1 MSRLVCQLC
10 GLPFCYQASEP
21 VHAVDREAAESRDL
35 VFRFGVAAFCW
46 LMVTTASLVLNSGY
60 VELFPE
66 SLRNCL
72 PFLLLVLVSTIVLY
86 CGYPIHRSAWIDLRN
101 LRLGVDSLLSLAVLS
116 ASLFSVVQ
124 AFRRASPVP
133 VSTAGA
139 IVTLALAAKLV
150 ERIAGNR
157 SSRRVQWLHQISP
170 NEVRLLAEGLECL
183 VPVDSLNPGQVF
195 LVKAGE
201 RFPADGRIEAGSS
214 HADESWLTG
223 ESNAVPKQGGDCAI
237 AGSLNL
243 DGVLHVRATH
253 TGTETTLAR
262 VLALTEHALRNRSP
276 LERRVDRVSAVLIP
290 NVIVFALLV
299 CGISWI
305 GGFTDFGTALMRA
318 VAVLVAACPCALA
331 LVTPLAAV
339 AALGAA
345 SRRGVLLTDTQVLE
359 TLGRVD
365 RVVLDKTGTM
375 TDGRFELLGC
385 EMVADYCSS
394 PAWMQANSVNSELD
408 PLPPDFPFELLSTS
422 YEQAFELLA
431 SLEQY
436 SDHPLGKAL
445 VDFARERGIPVG
457 EASCVE
463 LHQGLGITGMVAGRS
478 MFVGNRRLVDN
489 MAMLIDARTELVARQ
504 WESEGRTATF
514 FGWDG
519 GLHGCLAFGDAPRRN
534 ASSLVADLK
543 RRGIAIHLVSGDSR
557 ATTEAIAR
565 QLGNGSYYS
574 ELLPVQKAELI
585 REMKKNGALIA
596 MVGDGV
602 NDALALAAA
611 DLGIAMGGGTE
622 IAANQASVI
631 VLNGDLRKIP
641 GTFDI
646 AHKAMTVIRQNLF
659 CALFCNAV
667 GMALAVSGL
676 LNPTT
681 AAALMVLST
690 AFVAG
695 NSLRLSRPAEQHS

>member
-1 MSRLVCQLC
+1 MSRLECQLC
-10 GLPFCYQASEP
+10 GLPFGYQASKP
-21 VHAVDREAAESRDL
+21 LHAVDREAAESRDL
-35 VFRFGVAAFCW
+35 LRRFGVAAFSW
-46 LMVTTASLVLNSGY
+46 LLVTTASPVLNSGY
-60 VELFPE
+60 VEPFSE
-66 SLRNCL
+66 SLRNYL
-72 PFLLLVLVSTIVLY
+72 PFLLASTIALY
-86 CGYPIHRSAWIDLRN
+86 CGYPIHRSAWMDLRD
-101 LRLGVDSLLSLAVLS
+101 LRLGIDGLLSLAVLS

-150 ERIAGNR
+150 ERIARNR
-157 SSRRVQWLHQISP
+157 SSRWVRWLHQISP

-183 VPVDSLNPGQVF
+183 VPADSLNPGQVF

-201 RFPADGRIEAGSS
+201 RFPADGRIEAGTS

-223 ESNAVPKQGGDCAI
+223 ESHPVRKQGGDCVI
-237 AGSLNL
+237 AGGLNL

-253 TGTETTLAR
+253 TGTERTLTR
-262 VLALTEHALRNRSP
+262 VLALAEHALRNRSP
-276 LERRVDRVSAVLIP
+276 LERRVDRVSALLIP
-290 NVIVFALLV
+290 NAIVFALLV
-299 CGISWI
+299 CGICWI

-318 VAVLVAACPCALA
+318 IAVLVVACPCALA
-331 LVTPLAAV
+331 LGTPLAAV

-345 SRRGVLLTDTQVLE
+345 SRRGVLITDTQVLE

-365 RVVLDKTGTM
+365 RAVLDKTGTM

-394 PAWMQANSVNSELD
+394 PAWMQANSANSELD

-436 SDHPLGKAL
+436 SDHPLGQ
-445 VDFARERGIPVG
+445 D
-457 EASCVE
+457 
-463 LHQGLGITGMVAGRS
+463 
-478 MFVGNRRLVDN
+478 
-489 MAMLIDARTELVARQ
+489 DARTELVARR
-504 WESEGRTATF
+504 WESEGRTVTF

-543 RRGIAIHLVSGDSR
+543 RRGIAVELVSGDSR

-565 QLGNGSYYS
+565 QLGNESYYA

-585 REMKKNGALIA
+585 RELKKNGALIA

-602 NDALALAAA
+602 NDAPALAAA
-611 DLGIAMGGGTE
+611 DLGIAMGGGTD
-622 IAANQASVI
+622 IAANEASVI
-631 VLNGDLRKIP
+631 LLNGDLRKIP
-641 GTFDI
+641 GIFDI
-646 AHKAMTVIRQNLF
+646 AHKATTVIRQNLF
-659 CALFCNAV
+659 CALFCNTV
-667 GMALAVSGL
+667 GMALAVSGI
-676 LNPTT
+676 LNPT
-681 AAALMVLST
+681 AAAVLMVLSSVSL
-690 AFVAG
+690 AV

>member
-1 MSRLVCQLC
+1 MSRLECQLC
-10 GLPFCYQASEP
+10 GLPFGYQASKP
-21 VHAVDREAAESRDL
+21 LHAVDREAAESRDL
-35 VFRFGVAAFCW
+35 LRRFGVAAFSW
-46 LMVTTASLVLNSGY
+46 LLVTTASPVLNSGY
-60 VELFPE
+60 VEPFSE
-66 SLRNCL
+66 SLRNYL
-72 PFLLLVLVSTIVLY
+72 PFLLASTIALY
-86 CGYPIHRSAWIDLRN
+86 CGYPIHRSAWMDLRD
-101 LRLGVDSLLSLAVLS
+101 LRLGIDGLLSLAVLS

-150 ERIAGNR
+150 ERIARNR
-157 SSRRVQWLHQISP
+157 SSRWVRWLHQISP

-183 VPVDSLNPGQVF
+183 VPADSLNPGQVF

-201 RFPADGRIEAGSS
+201 RFPADGRIEAGTS

-223 ESNAVPKQGGDCAI
+223 ESHPVRKQGGDCVI
-237 AGSLNL
+237 AGGLNL

-253 TGTETTLAR
+253 TGTERTLTR
-262 VLALTEHALRNRSP
+262 VLALAEHALRNRSP
-276 LERRVDRVSAVLIP
+276 LERRVDRVSALLIP
-290 NVIVFALLV
+290 NAIVFALLV
-299 CGISWI
+299 CGICWI

-318 VAVLVAACPCALA
+318 IAVLVVACPCALA
-331 LVTPLAAV
+331 LGTPLAAV

-345 SRRGVLLTDTQVLE
+345 SRRGVLITDTQVLE

-365 RVVLDKTGTM
+365 RAVLDKTGTM

-394 PAWMQANSVNSELD
+394 PAWMQANSANSELD

-436 SDHPLGKAL
+436 SDHPLGQ
-445 VDFARERGIPVG
+445 D
-457 EASCVE
+457 
-463 LHQGLGITGMVAGRS
+463 
-478 MFVGNRRLVDN
+478 
-489 MAMLIDARTELVARQ
+489 DARTELVARR
-504 WESEGRTATF
+504 WESEGRTVTF

-543 RRGIAIHLVSGDSR
+543 RRGIAVELVSGDSR

-565 QLGNGSYYS
+565 QLGNESYYA

-585 REMKKNGALIA
+585 RELKKNGALIA

-602 NDALALAAA
+602 NDAPALAAA
-611 DLGIAMGGGTE
+611 DLGIAMGGGTD
-622 IAANQASVI
+622 IAANAASVI
-631 VLNGDLRKIP
+631 LLNGDLRKIP
-641 GTFDI
+641 GIFDI
-646 AHKAMTVIRQNLF
+646 AHKATTVIRQNLF
-659 CALFCNAV
+659 CALFCNTV
-667 GMALAVSGL
+667 GMALAVSGI
-676 LNPTT
+676 LNPT
-681 AAALMVLST
+681 AAAVLMVLSSVSL
-690 AFVAG
+690 AV

>member
-1 MSRLVCQLC
+1 MSRLECQLC
-10 GLPFCYQASEP
+10 GLPFGYQASKP
-21 VHAVDREAAESRDL
+21 LHAVDREAAESRDL
-35 VFRFGVAAFCW
+35 LRRFGVAAFSW
-46 LMVTTASLVLNSGY
+46 LLVTTASPVLNSGY
-60 VELFPE
+60 VEPFSE
-66 SLRNCL
+66 SLRNYL
-72 PFLLLVLVSTIVLY
+72 PFLLASTIALY
-86 CGYPIHRSAWIDLRN
+86 CGYPIHRSAWMDLRD
-101 LRLGVDSLLSLAVLS
+101 LRLGIDGLLSLAVLS

-150 ERIAGNR
+150 ERIARNR
-157 SSRRVQWLHQISP
+157 SSRWVRWLHQISP

-183 VPVDSLNPGQVF
+183 VPADSLNPGQVF

-201 RFPADGRIEAGSS
+201 RFPADGRIEAGTS

-223 ESNAVPKQGGDCAI
+223 ESHPVRKQGGDCVI
-237 AGSLNL
+237 AGGLNL

-253 TGTETTLAR
+253 TGTERTLTR
-262 VLALTEHALRNRSP
+262 VLALAEHALRNRSP
-276 LERRVDRVSAVLIP
+276 LERRVDRVSALLIP
-290 NVIVFALLV
+290 NAIVFALLV
-299 CGISWI
+299 CGICWI

-318 VAVLVAACPCALA
+318 IAVLVVACPCALA
-331 LVTPLAAV
+331 LGTPLAAV

-345 SRRGVLLTDTQVLE
+345 SRRGVLITDTQVLE

-365 RVVLDKTGTM
+365 RAVLDKTGTM

-394 PAWMQANSVNSELD
+394 PAWMQANSANSELD

-436 SDHPLGKAL
+436 SDHPLGQ
-445 VDFARERGIPVG
+445 D
-457 EASCVE
+457 
-463 LHQGLGITGMVAGRS
+463 
-478 MFVGNRRLVDN
+478 
-489 MAMLIDARTELVARQ
+489 DARTELVARR
-504 WESEGRTATF
+504 WESEGRTVTF

-543 RRGIAIHLVSGDSR
+543 RRGIAVELVSGDSR

-565 QLGNGSYYS
+565 QLGNEGYYA

-585 REMKKNGALIA
+585 RELKKNGALIA

-602 NDALALAAA
+602 NDAPALAAA
-611 DLGIAMGGGTE
+611 DLGIAMGGGTD
-622 IAANQASVI
+622 IAANEASVI
-631 VLNGDLRKIP
+631 LLNGDLRKIP
-641 GTFDI
+641 GIFDI
-646 AHKAMTVIRQNLF
+646 AHKATTVIRQNLF
-659 CALFCNAV
+659 CALFCNTV
-667 GMALAVSGL
+667 GMALAVSGI
-676 LNPTT
+676 LNPT
-681 AAALMVLST
+681 AAAVLMVLSSVSL
-690 AFVAG
+690 AV

>member
-1 MSRLVCQLC
+1 MSRLECQLC
-10 GLPFCYQASEP
+10 GLPFGYQASKP
-21 VHAVDREAAESRDL
+21 LHAVDREAAESRDL
-35 VFRFGVAAFCW
+35 LRRFGVAAFSW
-46 LMVTTASLVLNSGY
+46 LLVTTASPVLNSGY
-60 VELFPE
+60 VEPFSE
-66 SLRNCL
+66 SLRNYL
-72 PFLLLVLVSTIVLY
+72 PFLLASTIALY
-86 CGYPIHRSAWIDLRN
+86 CGYPIHRSAWMDLRD
-101 LRLGVDSLLSLAVLS
+101 LRLGIDGLLSLAVLS

-150 ERIAGNR
+150 ERIARNR
-157 SSRRVQWLHQISP
+157 SSRWVRWLHQISP

-183 VPVDSLNPGQVF
+183 VPADSLNPGQVF

-201 RFPADGRIEAGSS
+201 RFPADGRIEAGTS

-223 ESNAVPKQGGDCAI
+223 ESHPVRKQGGDCVI
-237 AGSLNL
+237 AGGLNL

-253 TGTETTLAR
+253 TGTERTLTR
-262 VLALTEHALRNRSP
+262 VLALAEHALRNRSP
-276 LERRVDRVSAVLIP
+276 LERRVDRVSALLIP
-290 NVIVFALLV
+290 NAIVFALLV
-299 CGISWI
+299 CGICWI

-318 VAVLVAACPCALA
+318 IAVLVVACPCALA
-331 LVTPLAAV
+331 LGTPLAAV

-345 SRRGVLLTDTQVLE
+345 SRRGVLITDTQVLE

-365 RVVLDKTGTM
+365 RAVLDKTGTM
-375 TDGRFELLGC
+375 TDGRFKLLGC

-394 PAWMQANSVNSELD
+394 PAWMQANSANSELD

-436 SDHPLGKAL
+436 SDHPLGQ
-445 VDFARERGIPVG
+445 D
-457 EASCVE
+457 
-463 LHQGLGITGMVAGRS
+463 
-478 MFVGNRRLVDN
+478 
-489 MAMLIDARTELVARQ
+489 DARTELVARR
-504 WESEGRTATF
+504 WESEGRTVTF

-543 RRGIAIHLVSGDSR
+543 RRGIAVELVSGDSR

-565 QLGNGSYYS
+565 QLGNESYYA

-585 REMKKNGALIA
+585 RELKKNGALIA

-602 NDALALAAA
+602 NDAPALAAA
-611 DLGIAMGGGTE
+611 DLGIAMGGGTD
-622 IAANQASVI
+622 IAANEASVI
-631 VLNGDLRKIP
+631 LLNGDLRKIP
-641 GTFDI
+641 GIFDI
-646 AHKAMTVIRQNLF
+646 AHKATTVIRQNLF
-659 CALFCNAV
+659 CALFCNTV
-667 GMALAVSGL
+667 GMALAVSGI
-676 LNPTT
+676 LNPT
-681 AAALMVLST
+681 AAAVLMVLSSVSL
-690 AFVAG
+690 AV